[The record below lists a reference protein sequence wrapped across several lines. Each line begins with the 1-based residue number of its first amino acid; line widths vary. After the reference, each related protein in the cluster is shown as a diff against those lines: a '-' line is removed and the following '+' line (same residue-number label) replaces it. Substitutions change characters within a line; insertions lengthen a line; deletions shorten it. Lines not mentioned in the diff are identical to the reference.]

1 MAFLASM
8 AALLTWLR
16 WAQEASFLRL
26 GADPAADGEKVL
38 ASDPEAAV
46 IGGGGPGI
54 GLPPHRVGC

>member
-1 MAFLASM
+1 M
-8 AALLTWLR
+8 AAILTWLR

-38 ASDPEAAV
+38 TSDPEAAV

-54 GLPPHRVGC
+54 GLSPHQVGC